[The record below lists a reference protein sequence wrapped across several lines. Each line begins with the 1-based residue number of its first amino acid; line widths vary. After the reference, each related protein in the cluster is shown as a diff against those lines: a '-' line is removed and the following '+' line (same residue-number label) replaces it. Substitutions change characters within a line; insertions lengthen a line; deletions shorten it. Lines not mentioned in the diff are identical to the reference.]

1 MANSI
6 MPAYAMESGVVI
18 ENSSDE
24 YVTENNI
31 EDDSLEN
38 ESNEEIVQEDGKFY
52 LCHTMYPSVSKEIS
66 KATAAEM
73 WQTYNMK
80 ERGDISFLF

>member
-1 MANSI
+1 MAKDKV
-6 MPAYAMESGVVI
+6 M
-18 ENSSDE
+18 DE
-24 YVTENNI
+24 YIPIDPLTFLNEFKP
-31 EDDSLEN
+31 EESLREVMFN
-38 ESNEEIVQEDGKFY
+38 MGEQEIVQEDGKFY

-66 KATAAEM
+66 KATAAEI